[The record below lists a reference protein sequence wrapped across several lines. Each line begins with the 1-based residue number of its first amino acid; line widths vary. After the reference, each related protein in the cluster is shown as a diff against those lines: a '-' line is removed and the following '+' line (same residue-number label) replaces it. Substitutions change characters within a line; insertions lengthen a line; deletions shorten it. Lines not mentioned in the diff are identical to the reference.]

1 MAGLVNLRRS
11 NGPPDDWPQ
20 RAVLDE
26 GADHSLDSGH
36 WIQQEKPSETIRAIL
51 HWPAVR
57 QAAWAA
63 VRVFRRAGR
72 NPFAPCRARGRVGVH
87 ATLKGRSRE
96 KRPRRMDKLSVM
108 HAFRRIV
115 ERGSFARAAED
126 LGVSPAILSREVK
139 LLEESLGTTLLT
151 RTTRSMSLTDAGRLY
166 YDEASG
172 ILDAVTQVETRIR
185 DGAGTVRGHLKVN
198 ASSSFG
204 QTVIAPILPGFLDVY
219 PDLRLTVSMDDRVV
233 DMVEG
238 GFDVSIRIR
247 PAMPDSALV
256 ARKVGTMRQRIFAA
270 PAYLD
275 RAGVPVVPQDIA
287 RHRVVGFLLA
297 DHLTSWALTG
307 PSGTVTIDLDPP
319 VRVGNSLVLR
329 DLLIAGQGLGT
340 LPDFVSNEAEARGA
354 LVRVLP
360 DWELPAPEIFA
371 VTASRLGMDA
381 KVTAFLD
388 HLRAALQP

>member
-1 MAGLVNLRRS
+1 
-11 NGPPDDWPQ
+11 
-20 RAVLDE
+20 
-26 GADHSLDSGH
+26 
-36 WIQQEKPSETIRAIL
+36 
-51 HWPAVR
+51 
-57 QAAWAA
+57 
-63 VRVFRRAGR
+63 
-72 NPFAPCRARGRVGVH
+72 
-87 ATLKGRSRE
+87 
-96 KRPRRMDKLSVM
+96 MDKLSVM

-126 LGVSPAILSREVK
+126 LGVSPALLSREIK

-166 YDEASG
+166 LDEATVV
-172 ILDAVTQVETRIR
+172 LNAVTTVETRIR
-185 DGAGTVRGHLKVN
+185 EGAGSVRGHLKVN

-204 QTVIAPILPGFLDVY
+204 QTVIAPILPEFLEAY
-219 PDLRLTVSMDDRVV
+219 PDVRLTLSMDDRVI

-247 PAMPDSALV
+247 AGLPDSALV
-256 ARKVGTMRQRIFAA
+256 ARKIGTMHQRVFAA
-270 PAYLD
+270 PAYLK
-275 RAGVPVVPQDIA
+275 RAGTPSTPDDIA
-287 RHRVVGFLLA
+287 RHRVIGFLLA
-297 DHLTSWALTG
+297 DHLTSWELHG
-307 PSGTVTIDLDPP
+307 SSGTATIDLDPP

-329 DLLIAGQGLGT
+329 DLLIAGQGIGT
-340 LPDFVSNEAEARGA
+340 LPDFVSKEPEIRGD

-388 HLRAALQP
+388 YLRATLRP